1 MVFVAYITSGRA
13 KYEFETQFI
22 GLFNDKNV
30 AEREIKKALIL
41 QGKILSFYLY
51 YADDYADNFPEE
63 YSFLKE
69 FDNFENRL
77 KKIEDIK
84 DVSDSYR
91 NNYFI
96 EEFLDEMVNCNMT
109 LEYMINTYD
118 DGHYEEGWNYTIIE
132 TDVI

>member
-1 MVFVAYITSGRA
+1 MEELG
-13 KYEFETQFI
+13 
-22 GLFNDKNV
+22 
-30 AEREIKKALIL
+30 
-41 QGKILSFYLY
+41 ILSLSLY

-96 EEFLDEMVNCNMT
+96 V
-109 LEYMINTYD
+109 
-118 DGHYEEGWNYTIIE
+118 
-132 TDVI
+132 